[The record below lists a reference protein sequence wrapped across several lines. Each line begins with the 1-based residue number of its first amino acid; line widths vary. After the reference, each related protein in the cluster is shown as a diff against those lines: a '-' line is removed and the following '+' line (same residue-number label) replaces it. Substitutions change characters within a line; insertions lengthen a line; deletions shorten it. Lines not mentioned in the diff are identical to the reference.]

1 MKPTSQPGLP
11 THTPRPAQA
20 KGIKVVFQ
28 DTSATA
34 TMPAPYARAEGFA
47 MRALVKLRQAERGLS
62 ITEAYAKN
70 ASAYNGSELKPY
82 QGRPG
87 SLDFLA
93 LPSLIGLNRVYR
105 ADQNTPEVPA

>member
-11 THTPRPAQA
+11 THTLRPAQA
-20 KGIKVVFQ
+20 KGIKVVFK

-47 MRALVKLRQAERGLS
+47 MRALVKLRQTQRGLS

-70 ASAYNGSELKPY
+70 ASAYNGAELKPNIM
-82 QGRPG
+82 RPG
-87 SLDFLA
+87 ALDFLDW
-93 LPSLIGLNRVYR
+93 PSLIGQTRIYR
-105 ADQNTPEVPA
+105 KDAK